1 MRACDYIGEGPGNA
15 HFNEGGT
22 KAQKCFKIKK
32 PPKVTKQICFSSW
45 RLETVMGTWSQATES
60 LPAAGLA
67 QAGVHEASRVG
78 PPQGLQASNRLEG
91 GGTQVSLSPWRRPRV
106 WRRCSPK
113 PRACLPPDPRTG
125 EPAGRLPL
133 GVWGRVRGS
142 GAQGE
147 GASRRHGPPA
157 RWPGYCSNHC
167 TGWWSGRHPE
177 GGVVRLPPAHRL

>member
-1 MRACDYIGEGPGNA
+1 ML
-15 HFNEGGT
+15 
-22 KAQKCFKIKK
+22 KKKKK

-113 PRACLPPDPRTG
+113 PRACLPPEPRTG

-157 RWPGYCSNHC
+157 HASALGTEGALHPGPQSL
-167 TGWWSGRHPE
+167 TVGDA
-177 GGVVRLPPAHRL
+177 GGPHQSSASHGSLAGPPPRRIW